1 MVTACQ
7 LKLMKLKLM
16 TINNKLI
23 SIDKRYK
30 LTSKDIEEMNVL
42 RGQGKTLEDLSK
54 NFKVSQA
61 TVLYWTD
68 KKQRKKQRLKNAKRR
83 KKGLELKKS
92 IEKDTEKRK
101 LRWSVVPQNMWVN
114 RYHSAKGEKRSKR
127 HKIIGVSVSIVKK
140 HKHKFNSPNSKI
152 KLD

>member
-1 MVTACQ
+1 MDMSGKIQ
-7 LKLMKLKLM
+7 D
-16 TINNKLI
+16 KLI

-30 LTSKDIEEMNVL
+30 LTSKDIEKMNVL
-42 RGQGKTLEDLSK
+42 RAQGKTLEDLSK
-54 NFKVSQA
+54 HFKVSQA

-68 KKQRKKQRLKNAKRR
+68 KKQREKQRLKNAKRR

-92 IEKDTEKRK
+92 VEKDTEKRK

-127 HKIIGVSVSIVKK
+127 HKIVGVSVSIVKK

>member
-1 MVTACQ
+1 MD
-7 LKLMKLKLM
+7 MSGM
-16 TINNKLI
+16 TQDKLI

-54 NFKVSQA
+54 RFKVSQA

-68 KKQRKKQRLKNAKRR
+68 KKQREKQRLKNAKRR

-92 IEKDTEKRK
+92 VEKDAEKRK
-101 LRWSVVPQNMWVN
+101 LRWSGVPQNMWVN

>member
-1 MVTACQ
+1 MDMSGKIQ
-7 LKLMKLKLM
+7 D
-16 TINNKLI
+16 KLI

-30 LTSKDIEEMNVL
+30 LTSKDIEKMNVL
-42 RGQGKTLEDLSK
+42 RAQGKTLEDLSK
-54 NFKVSQA
+54 HFKVSQA

-68 KKQRKKQRLKNAKRR
+68 KKQREKQRLKNAKRR

-92 IEKDTEKRK
+92 VEKDTEKRK

-114 RYHSAKGEKRSKR
+114 RYHSAKGEKRNKR
-127 HKIIGVSVSIVKK
+127 HKIVGVSVSIVKK

>member
-1 MVTACQ
+1 MDMSGKIQ
-7 LKLMKLKLM
+7 D
-16 TINNKLI
+16 KLI

-30 LTSKDIEEMNVL
+30 LTSKDIEKMNVL
-42 RGQGKTLEDLSK
+42 RAQGKTLEDLSK
-54 NFKVSQA
+54 HFKVSQA

-68 KKQRKKQRLKNAKRR
+68 KKQREKQRLKNAKRR

-92 IEKDTEKRK
+92 VEKDTEKRK

-127 HKIIGVSVSIVKK
+127 HKIVGVSVPIVKK
-140 HKHKFNSPNSKI
+140 HRHKFNAPNSKI

>member
-1 MVTACQ
+1 MSGKIQ
-7 LKLMKLKLM
+7 D
-16 TINNKLI
+16 KLI

-30 LTSKDIEEMNVL
+30 LTSKDIEKMNVL
-42 RGQGKTLEDLSK
+42 RAQGKTLEDLSK
-54 NFKVSQA
+54 HFKVSQA

-68 KKQRKKQRLKNAKRR
+68 KKQREKQRLKNAKRR

-92 IEKDTEKRK
+92 VEKDTEKRK

-127 HKIIGVSVSIVKK
+127 HKIVGVSVSIVKK

>member
-1 MVTACQ
+1 MD
-7 LKLMKLKLM
+7 MSGM
-16 TINNKLI
+16 TQDKLI

-54 NFKVSQA
+54 RFKVSQA

-68 KKQRKKQRLKNAKRR
+68 KKQREKQRLKNAKRR

-127 HKIIGVSVSIVKK
+127 HKIVGVYVPIVKK
-140 HKHKFNSPNSKI
+140 HIHKFNAPNSKI

>member
-1 MVTACQ
+1 MSGKIQ
-7 LKLMKLKLM
+7 D
-16 TINNKLI
+16 KLI

-30 LTSKDIEEMNVL
+30 LTSKDIEEINVL
-42 RGQGKTLEDLSK
+42 RGQGKTLKDLAK
-54 NFKVSQA
+54 YFKISQA

-68 KKQRKKQRLKNAKRR
+68 KKQREKQRLKNAKRR

-92 IEKDTEKRK
+92 VEKDAEKRK

-127 HKIIGVSVSIVKK
+127 HKIVGVSVPIVKK
-140 HKHKFNSPNSKI
+140 HRHKFNAPNSKI
-152 KLD
+152 KLY

>member
-1 MVTACQ
+1 MDMSGKIQ
-7 LKLMKLKLM
+7 D
-16 TINNKLI
+16 KLI

-30 LTSKDIEEMNVL
+30 LTSKDIEEITVL
-42 RGQGKTLEDLSK
+42 RGQGKTLKDLAK
-54 NFKVSQA
+54 YFKISHA

-68 KKQRKKQRLKNAKRR
+68 KKQREKQRLKNAKRR

-92 IEKDTEKRK
+92 VEKDTEKRK

-127 HKIIGVSVSIVKK
+127 HKIVGVSVSIVKK